1 MKSGRGSGTDR
12 SQLTAL
18 SGRGS
23 RVTPLFGEKYMT
35 KEEYVK
41 KYTSIYRKVDKNNK
55 KKAKELIDKLAD
67 VLLMMDECK
76 QHIDEEGCVSE
87 MCQGKYTIQRENPWS
102 QTYNQ
107 KVKLMTTIMDRLD
120 RLLPDA
126 KTETVAK
133 AGDALGAFISKG
145 KPVELR

>member
-102 QTYNQ
+102 QTY
-107 KVKLMTTIMDRLD
+107 KIGRAHV
-120 RLLPDA
+120 
-126 KTETVAK
+126 
-133 AGDALGAFISKG
+133 
-145 KPVELR
+145 